1 MKYSIYVKNYLK
13 REILRKNNKLSEA
26 EAAREA
32 NALFKEMLLDSEN
45 LNLVKWIV
53 K

>member
-32 NALFKEMLLDSEN
+32 RLYLKKYF
-45 LNLVKWIV
+45 
-53 K
+53 